1 MARVRTIERKQ
12 ARVIVDLALEAARK
26 ILKSEGLTV
35 DQVGGASYDEAT
47 VTFKIRATVTSRA
60 TSINKGSA
68 SMLGFS
74 KDIIGESFI
83 IKRTRHTIVGINL
96 NRPKYPIS
104 TETQNGARYKFPADR
119 VKRLLSL

>member
-1 MARVRTIERKQ
+1 MARVKMIERKQ

-26 ILKSEGLTV
+26 ILKKEGLTV
-35 DQVGGASYDEAT
+35 EQASAASYDDAT
-47 VTFKIRATVTSRA
+47 VTFKIRVTVASRV

-96 NRPKYPIS
+96 NRPKFPIS
-104 TETQNGARYKFPADR
+104 TETQNGARYKFPAER

>member
-12 ARVIVDLALEAARK
+12 ARVIVDLALEAVRK
-26 ILKSEGLTV
+26 ILKKDGLTV
-35 DQVGGASYDEAT
+35 EQAGGASYDEAT
-47 VTFKIRATVTSRA
+47 VTFKIRATVTSRT

-74 KDIIGESFI
+74 KDIIGESFT

-104 TETQNGARYKFPADR
+104 TETQNGARYKFPAER